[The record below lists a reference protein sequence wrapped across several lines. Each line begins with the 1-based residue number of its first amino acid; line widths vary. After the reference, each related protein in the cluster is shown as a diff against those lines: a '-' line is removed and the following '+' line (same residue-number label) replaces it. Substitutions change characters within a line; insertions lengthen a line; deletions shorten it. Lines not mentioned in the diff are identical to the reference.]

1 MRDDRTR
8 RGLLSNR
15 NYLVLLAGQTVSQVG
30 NAFYPLA
37 IYWFTYSLTGSSR
50 DLGYLATVI
59 SLTALVSMLTGVLVD
74 RWDRRKTMVWADV
87 ARAVL
92 AGGLALLAGLGHLG
106 LIALFAFALLLGLV
120 GNLFGPAQMSL
131 LPNVVGMEELGAASG
146 LNQGMS
152 AGAGLVGTSLGG
164 FLMGMVGPAML
175 LGLDAAS
182 FVVSFLSVG
191 LLRMPRSATLPQGHG
206 QGDGRPARRFLGELA
221 QGLRLVYG
229 NGFFLRIALVGAL
242 VNFAFMPLN
251 VLDVMWVRTVLHLG
265 AFAYGMLGAAVT
277 VGVIAGSIAAGP
289 LMRRV
294 DPVRLML
301 CSLALTALAF
311 AAFSRLP
318 YYLPDLAALVLLGV
332 GIGIVNP
339 VALTLFQRA
348 IPQHL
353 MGRAVGALM
362 ATMQAASPLGAMI
375 AGFLATALP
384 LSTVFLLGAALML
397 ATLLLAFRM
406 PRPLEIPADA
416 APSAHPQ

>member
-1 MRDDRTR
+1 MREDRTR
-8 RGLLSNR
+8 RGLLRNR
-15 NYLVLLAGQTVSQVG
+15 NYVVLLAGQAVSQVG

-37 IYWFTYSLTGSSR
+37 IYWFTFSLTRSSR

-92 AGGLALLAGLGHLG
+92 AAGLALLAGFGHLG
-106 LIALFAFALLLGLV
+106 LIAIFAFALFLGLV
-120 GNLFGPAQMSL
+120 GNLFGPAQISL

-146 LNQGMS
+146 LNQGIS
-152 AGAGLVGTSLGG
+152 AGAGLVGTSIGG
-164 FLMGMVGPAML
+164 FLMGMFGPATL

-191 LLRMPRSATLPQGHG
+191 FLRLPRSATLPQGHG
-206 QGDGRPARRFLGELA
+206 REDGRPARRFLGELVE
-221 QGLRLVYG
+221 GLRLVYG

-277 VGVIAGSIAAGP
+277 VGVIAGSVAAGP

-301 CSLALTALAF
+301 SSLALTAIAF

-318 YYLPDLAALVLLGV
+318 YYLPDLAVLVVLGV

-353 MGRAVGALM
+353 MGRAVGALL

-406 PRPLEIPADA
+406 PRPLEMPADTV
-416 APSAHPQ
+416 PPAHPQ